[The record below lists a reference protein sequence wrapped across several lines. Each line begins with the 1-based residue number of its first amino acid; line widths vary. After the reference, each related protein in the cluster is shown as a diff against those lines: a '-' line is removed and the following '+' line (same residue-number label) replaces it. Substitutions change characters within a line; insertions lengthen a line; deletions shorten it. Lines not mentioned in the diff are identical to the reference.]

1 MGDSLEKD
9 CPSSC
14 QFIGGPTDV
23 AECYRDTKIPAHSYP
38 VADKGIIAK
47 MVELVKLQKK
57 FFFF

>member
-1 MGDSLEKD
+1 MGFSLEKN

-23 AECYRDTKIPAHSYP
+23 AECYKEAKIPAHSYP

-47 MVELVKLQKK
+47 IGESVS
-57 FFFF
+57 